1 MAQPLK
7 KTFIDTLIYGLSI
20 ILTKGVSIIL
30 TPMYADTLEKAGDYG
45 VLTFFL
51 VAIAGIS
58 VILPLGLET
67 AYFNFVTKDH
77 IKNIEGKMFFTHLVI
92 AILSGLGF
100 WLYSEEM
107 AHLITNSSGY
117 EHYFLVTIGILC
129 FDLLCVI
136 PFAQLRKEQRSIHFG
151 LINIIYVSVTLLLNI
166 LFLVYFPIW
175 KHDVQ
180 WLAFFDESQLV
191 YYVLVATLVGSIV
204 KFLLLFPQVIRY
216 KLEWNKVDFTV
227 FFKYSLPIMI
237 GGMAYVINEMI
248 DREFIKHLIEDA
260 KTANGIYSMNY
271 KVAGLL
277 MIMITGYRLGVE
289 PFVFKLA
296 GGGKAKTTYAF
307 LLKALTVLM
316 TFAALGILF
325 NKDLIQTYFTRGVEY
340 HSGFVVVPPLL
351 LAMIFSGMYY
361 NLSVW
366 YKIESKTRYGMY
378 FSIVG
383 ACVTIA
389 LNWMFVP
396 KYGYIA
402 CAWAT
407 FLCYFVMSVLSYSFG
422 QKHYKIP
429 YDLTRVITYLGLGV
443 GLYYV
448 GLHLDGIHSLLDNSL
463 LLVFIGIAYL
473 LEKNE
478 INKLKPKKS

>member
-7 KTFIDTLIYGLSI
+7 KTFINTLIYGLSI

-30 TPMYADTLEKAGDYG
+30 TPYYSKTLNEASDYG
-45 VLTFFL
+45 ILTYFL
-51 VAIAGIS
+51 VAIAALS
-58 VILPLGLET
+58 VVLPLGLET
-67 AYFNFVTKDH
+67 AYFNFVSKKEIH
-77 IKNIEGKMFFTHLVI
+77 NIEGKMYFIHIVI
-92 AILSGLGF
+92 AVLAGLGF
-100 WLYSEEM
+100 WMFAEEL
-107 AHLITNSSGY
+107 AWLITHNSGFKP
-117 EHYFLVTIGILC
+117 YFLLTIGILL

-136 PFAQLRKEQRSIHFG
+136 PFAQLRKEQKSIKFG
-151 LINIIYVSVTLLLNI
+151 IINIVYVSVTLLLNL
-166 LFLVYFPIW
+166 LFLIYIPKWQANVS
-175 KHDVQ
+175 
-180 WLAFFDESQLV
+180 WLSFFDSSQLV
-191 YYVLVATLVGSIV
+191 YYVLFATFAGSVI
-204 KFLLLFPQVIRY
+204 KFLMLLPQVVKY
-216 KLEWNKVDFTV
+216 KLEWSKSNFKT
-227 FFKYSLPIMI
+227 FFNYSLPIMI

-248 DREFIKHLIEDA
+248 DREFIKRMLDNA
-260 KTANGIYSMNY
+260 DTASGIYSMNY

-289 PFVFKLA
+289 PFVFKMA
-296 GGGKAKTTYAF
+296 GNNKAKTTYAF
-307 LLKALTVLM
+307 LLKALIIIMV
-316 TFAALGILF
+316 FAALGILY
-325 NKDLIQTYFTRGVEY
+325 NKDLIQTYFTAEAEY

-366 YKIESKTRYGMY
+366 YKIENKTRFGMY
-378 FSIVG
+378 FSIAG
-383 ACVTIA
+383 ACITIA

-407 FLCYFVMSVLSYSFG
+407 FLCYFAMSVLSYVFG

-429 YDLTRVITYLGLGV
+429 YDIPRVLIYLGLGIALYFL
-443 GLYYV
+443 GLK
-448 GLHLDGIHSLLDNSL
+448 LDEMHSLLDNIL
-463 LLVFIGIAYL
+463 LPVFILIAFV

>member
-7 KTFIDTLIYGLSI
+7 KTFIHTLIYGLSI

-67 AYFNFVTKDH
+67 AYFNFVTKGK
-77 IKNIEGKMFFTHLVI
+77 IKNIEGKMFFTHLLI
-92 AILSGLGF
+92 GLIGGLGF
-100 WLYSEEM
+100 WTFSEEM
-107 AHLITNSSGY
+107 AYLITDSSGY
-117 EHYFLVTIGILC
+117 EHYFLVTIGILV

-136 PFAQLRKEQRSIHFG
+136 PFAQLRKEQKSIKFG
-151 LINIIYVSVTLLLNI
+151 LINIVYVSVTLLLNI
-166 LFLVYFPIW
+166 LFLAYFPKW
-175 KHDVQ
+175 KQSVD
-180 WLAFFDESQLV
+180 WLSFFDETQLV
-191 YYVLVATLVGSIV
+191 YYVLVATLVGSMV
-204 KFLLLFPQVIRY
+204 KFLLLLPQVIRY
-216 KLEWNKVDFTV
+216 KLEWNKADFSI

-248 DREFIKHLIEDA
+248 DREFIKHLLDNA

-289 PFVFKLA
+289 PIVFKLA
-296 GGGKAKTTYAF
+296 GGKKAKTTYAF

-325 NKDLIQTYFTRGVEY
+325 NKDLIQTYFTRGAEY
-340 HSGFVVVPPLL
+340 HEGFVVVPPLL

-366 YKIESKTRYGMY
+366 YKIEDKTRFGMY

-396 KYGYIA
+396 VYGYLA

-407 FLCYFVMSVLSYSFG
+407 FLCYFVMSALSYIFG

-429 YDLTRVITYLGLGV
+429 YDLPRVFIYLGLGIALYFL
-443 GLYYV
+443 GLK
-448 GLHLDGIHSLLDNSL
+448 LNEMHSLLDNIL
-463 LLVFIGIAYL
+463 LPVFILIAFM